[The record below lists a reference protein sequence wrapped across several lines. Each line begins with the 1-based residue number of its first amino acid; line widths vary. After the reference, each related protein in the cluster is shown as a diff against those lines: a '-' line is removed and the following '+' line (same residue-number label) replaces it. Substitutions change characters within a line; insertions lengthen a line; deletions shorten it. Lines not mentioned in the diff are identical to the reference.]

1 MDINFEKEVF
11 AHRHNGPTQESTQ
24 KMLEVIEA
32 DSLDKLIDETIPEG
46 IRLPEPMKLPE
57 GLSENDFLSEFRKL
71 AGKNKIYKSFIGM
84 GYYDALVPNVIK
96 RNILEN
102 PGWYTAYT
110 PYQAEIA
117 QGRLEALINFQTTV
131 SDLTGMELANASL
144 LDEGTAAAEAMSMLF
159 GQRKGK
165 KRKEA
170 DVFFVSELCH
180 PQTIEVLQTR
190 AEPIDVEVRVGDH
203 NELDVTDPKLF
214 GFLLQYP
221 ATDGSVEDYS
231 NIVAAAHENDVY
243 AVVAADLL
251 SLTLL
256 KAPGEM
262 GADVV
267 VGSSQRF
274 GVPMGYGGPHAAF
287 FATQEK
293 FQRKIPGRII
303 GVTQDAEGKPA
314 YRMALQTR
322 EQHIRR
328 EKATSNICTAQVLL
342 GVMAGMYAVYHGPEG
357 LKKIA
362 SKIHGLT
369 KLTKAG
375 LENMGVQVQTETFFD
390 TLTVKAEADKVK
402 AVAEKHEVNFRYIDE
417 NTVGLSFDEA
427 KNLEDAALIL
437 NIFAEALGH
446 DNNFDV
452 NAESVNT
459 KVDYPENLERKTG
472 YLDHPVFNLYH
483 SEHEML
489 RYMKRLENRDL
500 SLVHSM
506 ISLGSCTMKLNATA
520 EMIPVTWPEFGQ
532 IHPFAPKEQAEGYTQ
547 LFDELNDWL
556 CEITGFAGMSL
567 QPNSGA
573 QGEYA
578 GLMTIRAY
586 HKANGDDHRNVAL
599 IPSSAHGTNP
609 ASAVMAGM
617 DVVVVDT
624 DAHGN
629 ISSDD
634 LEAKAEKYSDRL
646 AALMITYP
654 STHGVFEHKVKDF
667 CEIIHKHGGQVY
679 MDGANMNA
687 QVGLT
692 SPGEIGADVCH
703 LNLHKTFCIPHGG
716 GGPGMGPIGVAEHLT
731 PFLPSHSV
739 VKTGGEEGVNAISA
753 APWGSASI
761 LTISYAYIRMMGSQG
776 LTDAT
781 KYAILNANY
790 LKDRL
795 KGHYEILYTGKT
807 GRSAHEFIVDL
818 RPFKQSAGVESV
830 DVAKRLMDYGFHA
843 PTMSFPVP
851 GTLMIEPTESES
863 VEELDRFCEA
873 MISIRKE
880 IQEIEDG
887 NADKD
892 DNVLKHAPHTQRV
905 IMADDWSRSYSR
917 EKGAFPLE
925 DLKYDKFWPTVSRV
939 DDAYGDRNLVC
950 SCIPMSAYE
959 EGIEVVEEN

>member
-1 MDINFEKEVF
+1 MNINFDREVF
-11 AHRHNGPTQESTQ
+11 AHRHNGPDQESTQ

-32 DSLDKLIDETIPEG
+32 ESLDKLIDETIPEG
-46 IRLPEPMKLPE
+46 IRLKKPLELPE
-57 GLSENDFLSEFRKL
+57 SLSEADFLNEFKKL
-71 AGKNKIYKSFIGM
+71 AEKNKIFKSFIGM
-84 GYYDALVPNVIK
+84 GYYDTYMPNVIK

-117 QGRLEALINFQTTV
+117 QGRLEALINFQTVVT
-131 SDLTGMELANASL
+131 DLTGMELANASL
-144 LDEGTAAAEAMSMLF
+144 LDEGTAAAEAMSMLY

-170 DVFFVSELCH
+170 DVFFVSEACH

-190 AEPIDVEVRVGDH
+190 AEPIDVKIVVGDH
-203 NELDVTDPKLF
+203 KKLDVTDPTLF
-214 GFLLQYP
+214 GVLLQYP
-221 ATDGSVEDYS
+221 ATDGWVEDYT
-231 NIVAAAHENDVY
+231 NLITAAHENDVY

-274 GVPMGYGGPHAAF
+274 GVPMGYGGPHAAY

-342 GVMAGMYAVYHGPEG
+342 AVIAGMYAVYHGPEG

-362 SKIHGLT
+362 SKVHGLT
-369 KLTKAG
+369 KLTKKG
-375 LENMGVQVQTETFFD
+375 LEAMGVEVVTDNFFD
-390 TLTVKAEADKVK
+390 TITIKVDSDKVR
-402 AVAEKHEVNFRYIDE
+402 AVAEKHEVNFRFVDE
-417 NTVGLSFDEA
+417 STIGISFDEA
-427 KNLEDAALIL
+427 KHLEDAELVL
-437 NIFAEALGH
+437 NIFAEALGK
-446 DNNFDV
+446 DTSFDV
-452 NAESVNT
+452 YAEAENT
-459 KVDYPENLERKTG
+459 KVEFPDELKRTTGFLE
-472 YLDHPVFNLYH
+472 HPVFHLYH

-489 RYMKRLENRDL
+489 RYMKRLENKDL

-532 IHPFAPKEQAEGYTQ
+532 IHPFAPREQAKGYTQ
-547 LFDELNDWL
+547 LFDELSDWL

-586 HKANGDDHRNVAL
+586 HHANGDDHRDVAL

-624 DAHGN
+624 DDHGN
-629 ISSDD
+629 ISYDD
-634 LEAKAEKYSDRL
+634 LKVKAEKYSDRL

-654 STHGVFEHKVKDF
+654 STHGVFEHKVKEF
-667 CEIIHKHGGQVY
+667 CEIIHLHGGQVY

-716 GGPGMGPIGVAEHLT
+716 GGPGMGPIGVAEHLV

-739 VKTGGEEGVNAISA
+739 IKTGGDKGVTAISA

-761 LTISYAYIRMMGSQG
+761 LTISYAYIRMMGGDG

-781 KYAILNANY
+781 RFAILNANY

-795 KGHYEILYTGKT
+795 KDHYEILYTGMT

-818 RPFKQSAGVESV
+818 RPFKQSAGIESV

-863 VEELDRFCEA
+863 IEELDRFCEA

-887 NADKD
+887 MADRE

-905 IMADDWSRSYSR
+905 MVADEWTRSYPR

-925 DLKYDKFWPTVSRV
+925 ELRYDKLWPAVSRV

-950 SCIPMSAYE
+950 ACIPMEAYE
-959 EGIEVVEEN
+959 EGIEVIE